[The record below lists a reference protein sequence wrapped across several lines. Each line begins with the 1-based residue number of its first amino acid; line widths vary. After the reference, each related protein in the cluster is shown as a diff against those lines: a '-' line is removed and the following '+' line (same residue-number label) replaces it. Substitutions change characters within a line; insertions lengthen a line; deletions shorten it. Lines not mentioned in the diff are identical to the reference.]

1 MAETAAHLVDHV
13 FPPLPVRHCCILD
26 GVFEPGD
33 DRAIR
38 FLPAVAS
45 TPQEIAAIDE
55 QMRRRAGLERLLH
68 YSAPLFRLGCSDKIL
83 RRVALYLR
91 RDVTC
96 PNESGAA
103 SGRRDQGGGILARS
117 DLPGSNVRFAK
128 SCCPD
133 PRRGQCRFLAGCT
146 HLASRQK
153 AAIGTNH
160 VGWASHIRLMSFL
173 SSGEI
178 RGRPALFD

>member
-103 SGRRDQGGGILARS
+103 SGRRDVSGHSRPLLTLPDSAESFFVLGSLGLRCAVDILDR
-117 DLPGSNVRFAK
+117 
-128 SCCPD
+128 
-133 PRRGQCRFLAGCT
+133 
-146 HLASRQK
+146 
-153 AAIGTNH
+153 
-160 VGWASHIRLMSFL
+160 
-173 SSGEI
+173 
-178 RGRPALFD
+178 